1 MKSFALVFA
10 TALGAS
16 SMGLVGPTTSQSPSC
31 APVADIYAASAVAL
45 QACGLAQIPL
55 SSVSSLPGGGSAYNY
70 VLPDGQT
77 YSMVQPPAGFKPQTA
92 SAEEDAA
99 YGVPPAPSP
108 QSAGYA
114 AWQLLTN
121 GDYAPVPQRPYLVVG
136 QPLSQPQTSAAD
148 GSSSTNTNNYN
159 STWAGHSNGGTGWK
173 EVQVTYTEPTLGPTG
188 CSSPQVSFWSG
199 IGDQANALGQTG
211 TASGEDGLLHQVW
224 FENLPGGAAF
234 PGVTAPKGSTVI
246 ANTYYDGNDR
256 WTYSVDVNGVNNIYY
271 GTGGYDGSI
280 AEAITERPD
289 GAPLMNFNEVHM
301 FAQVGL
307 DLNAMAPGTEWV
319 MTGYAT
325 TSDISSGDFTVTQ
338 NNCAG

>member
-1 MKSFALVFA
+1 MKGFALVFA
-10 TALGAS
+10 TAMGAS
-16 SMGLVGPTTSQSPSC
+16 SMSLVAPTTSPSPSC
-31 APVADIYAASAVAL
+31 APVADIYAASATAL
-45 QACGLAQIPL
+45 QACGLAQVPL

-77 YSMVQPPAGFKPQTA
+77 YSMVQPPAGFNPQSA
-92 SAEEDAA
+92 SAQEDAA

-121 GDYAPVPQRPYLVVG
+121 GDYAPVPQRPYLVIG
-136 QPLSQPQTSAAD
+136 QPLSQPQTSGAD
-148 GSSSTNTNNYN
+148 GSSTNTNNYN
-159 STWAGHSNGGTGWK
+159 STWAGHSNDGTGWK

-211 TASGEDGLLHQVW
+211 TASGENGLLHQVW

-246 ANTYYDGNDR
+246 ANTYYDGSDR
-256 WTYSVDVNGVNNIYY
+256 WTYSVDINGVNYIYY

-280 AEAITERPD
+280 AEAI
-289 GAPLMNFNEVHM
+289 NKVHM

-307 DLNAMAPGTEWV
+307 NLDAMAPGTKWV

-338 NNCAG
+338 NSCSG